1 MENAK
6 KTSLIGA
13 GVLIAVVVVI
23 AVIGAIFLKPEP
35 EVLMGDVNAAEYRV
49 SGKVPGRVEAL
60 LVKEGDMVK
69 EGDTL
74 VVINSPEVAAKMEQ
88 AQAARAAASA
98 QSTKAKNGARQQQI
112 ASAYEMW
119 QKAQVGVDITKKSLD
134 RTQTLF
140 DKKVI
145 SAQKRDEVEAQYKA
159 AVATANAAKL
169 QYEMACEG
177 AQDEDKA
184 AARAL
189 VAKANGAIAE
199 VESYM
204 GERYLVAPCDGEV
217 VEIYPKR
224 TELIGT
230 GSPVMSI
237 LDMSDVWFSFSIRED
252 QLCGIKVG
260 DILEVNIPAIG
271 EQTYKAQVT
280 YMRAMASYATWR
292 ATKNNGQYDVKSF
305 DIKLVP
311 VDKIEKLRPG
321 MTALIK
327 NLKK

>member
-311 VDKIEKLRPG
+311 VDKIENLRPG